1 MKKFVALPG
10 ALMILCTLSYCSAAR
25 KIVAVMPLENVSG
38 YSEEKVAEIMTEQ
51 LIVAIHSS
59 GGYTVVERPQM
70 GAVLREQGF
79 QNIAVDPSQA
89 VELGKLSGAD
99 YTMVGKVTMALV
111 EANPTAGA
119 VDGTEISSGDE
130 TLPLSATLDASQSES
145 KAMKV
150 AVRCDSGYQVEGNT
164 EIYFEGTN
172 AAKWQVAADDNY
184 SDATSAMN
192 LANWN
197 STLTL
202 GSVSSTNTVLWVKVS
217 SSSGED
223 PQNDRTVDIMAEGLV
238 VATE

>member
-1 MKKFVALPG
+1 M
-10 ALMILCTLSYCSAAR
+10 AR
-25 KIVAVMPLENVSG
+25 RLHWYMN
-38 YSEEKVAEIMTEQ
+38 
-51 LIVAIHSS
+51 
-59 GGYTVVERPQM
+59 
-70 GAVLREQGF
+70 
-79 QNIAVDPSQA
+79 
-89 VELGKLSGAD
+89 
-99 YTMVGKVTMALV
+99 
-111 EANPTAGA
+111 NPTAGA